1 MNPQARRFE
10 FLIWIGV
17 VVTLLILL
25 LTYLL
30 AQLRL
35 RETLG
40 KPLPVLGQVQ
50 DFRLTNQFG
59 QAVTLADLQGRVW
72 VADIIFTRCAGP
84 CPRMTRQMKEIQ
96 QALPAISQARLV
108 TLTTDADFDT
118 PPVLKA
124 YAEKFGADTN
134 RWVFLTGDKRQ
145 IANLAIDSLK
155 LTAIEKK
162 PEERQAPEDLFVH
175 STIFVVVDKLGR
187 LRGVF
192 ETDGEGV
199 SPATGPEPHP
209 RRGEAIGS
217 REMSMNDLPAVNA
230 GFNALAAFFLVLGY
244 YFIRRKNQE
253 AHRRCMIAAFCAS
266 VLFLAGY
273 LTYHTYVA
281 QVLHKGPTVFRDPA
295 WFRPIYLVIL
305 LTHTVLATV
314 IVPMVLM
321 TSLACV

>member
-17 VVTLLILL
+17 VITLLILL

-40 KPLPVLGQVQ
+40 KPLAKLGQVQ
-50 DFRLTNQFG
+50 DFRLTNQAG
-59 QAVTLADLQGRVW
+59 QAVTLADLRSHVW
-72 VADIIFTRCAGP
+72 VADIVFTRCAGP

-96 QALPAISQARLV
+96 QALPATSKARLV

-118 PPVLKA
+118 PAVLKA

-134 RWVFLTGDKRQ
+134 RWMFLTGDKRQ

-162 PEERQAPEDLFVH
+162 PEERQTPEDLFVH
-175 STIFVVVDKLGR
+175 STIFVVVDREGW

-199 SPATGPEPHP
+199 SPIQV
-209 RRGEAIGS
+209 RRRI
-217 REMSMNDLPAVNA
+217 
-230 GFNALAAFFLVLGY
+230 LAAVKRLENE
-244 YFIRRKNQE
+244 R
-253 AHRRCMIAAFCAS
+253 
-266 VLFLAGY
+266 
-273 LTYHTYVA
+273 
-281 QVLHKGPTVFRDPA
+281 
-295 WFRPIYLVIL
+295 
-305 LTHTVLATV
+305 
-314 IVPMVLM
+314 
-321 TSLACV
+321 